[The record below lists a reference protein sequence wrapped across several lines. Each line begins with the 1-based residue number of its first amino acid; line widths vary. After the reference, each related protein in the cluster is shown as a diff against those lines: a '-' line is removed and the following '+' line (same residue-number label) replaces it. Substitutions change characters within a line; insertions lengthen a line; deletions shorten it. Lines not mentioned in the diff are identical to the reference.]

1 MLHPTPFDDAEVM
14 CLAVNL
20 YYEARNQPI
29 EGQRWVLDVV
39 RNRVE
44 SDTWPD
50 TMCGVVKQRLQF
62 SWYNSAKDWM
72 PEDETE
78 WYGYLKDQIS
88 SYSLEVSALD
98 EAVRL
103 ATWHYYQ
110 QPYDRT
116 LGATHY
122 MTWDLWTQHTV
133 SWGETLGIA
142 GKVGDH
148 IFFFSKEE

>member
-1 MLHPTPFDDAEVM
+1 M
-14 CLAVNL
+14 NL

-39 RNRVE
+39 RNRVA
-44 SDTWPD
+44 SKQWPN
-50 TMCGVVKQRLQF
+50 TSCGVIKQRLQF
-62 SWYNSAKDWM
+62 SWYNSAREFM
-72 PEDETE
+72 PTDETE
-78 WYGYLKDQIS
+78 WYAHMKHLMRYNSVETLA
-88 SYSLEVSALD
+88 LE
-98 EAVRL
+98 EAMRL

-116 LGATHY
+116 KGATHY
-122 MTWDLWTQHTV
+122 MTWDLWTKHTV